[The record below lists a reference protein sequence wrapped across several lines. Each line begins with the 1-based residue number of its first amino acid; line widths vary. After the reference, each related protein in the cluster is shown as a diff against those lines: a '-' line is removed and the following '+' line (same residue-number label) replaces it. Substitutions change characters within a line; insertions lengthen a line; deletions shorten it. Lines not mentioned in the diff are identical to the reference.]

1 MVSTSN
7 IEFKL
12 MDKRLIHIQRMLNLF
27 LAVMMSKTCFL
38 AESIHHHYGMKPYL
52 LDSLSEN

>member
-1 MVSTSN
+1 
-7 IEFKL
+7 
-12 MDKRLIHIQRMLNLF
+12 MLNLF
-27 LAVMMSKTCFL
+27 LAVMMSKTYFL